1 MFVIHCY
8 VPLILSIMTKDTMI
22 WQTLNM
28 VVAGMVINKTLPENK
43 ELFEEKCIKD
53 AQGIIAYSA
62 DEIREVLNNS
72 DVTGFAEVLAE
83 IYS

>member
-1 MFVIHCY
+1 
-8 VPLILSIMTKDTMI
+8 MTKDTMI

-28 VVAGMVINKTLPENK
+28 VVTAMVRNKTLPKTK

-53 AQGIIAYSA
+53 AQEIIDYSD
-62 DEIREVLNNS
+62 DEIRNMLNNS
-72 DVTGFAEVLAE
+72 DVTGFAEVLSE